1 MFIYRNKVLERLLFF
16 YSWLNWI
23 IPSSAI
29 TLVTCYNHKNLI
41 SNLFFSNKSKRMMM
55 MMMTVIVMGD
65 FDCVEQD
72 ATALLLFMIQYSLE

>member
-1 MFIYRNKVLERLLFF
+1 
-16 YSWLNWI
+16 
-23 IPSSAI
+23 
-29 TLVTCYNHKNLI
+29 
-41 SNLFFSNKSKRMMM
+41 MMM